1 MFSPLVL
8 DPLSTI
14 FSPVVLD
21 PMRRGIG
28 RTIKIDPTDS
38 LLLTG
43 IGGGQQSSQTVL
55 GMRGI
60 ELRKGSG
67 EQGYFEVR
75 IVRAAPRGA
84 DYWCTEFGLAN
95 LDMCFGKPLG
105 WRRRCLGWTQHG
117 VIGNGLVGT
126 ADHCNI
132 RDDCMFT
139 TGDVV
144 GLMVDCT
151 AEPTL
156 RFFVNGVQVHRV
168 VVAQEGYGLVLFP
181 VFSFTKWT
189 GQIHIASNPDF
200 PSFSH
205 ESW

>member
-14 FSPVVLD
+14 CSPVVLD
-21 PMRRGIG
+21 PMRRGKG

-43 IGGGQQSSQTVL
+43 IGGCQQSQTVL

-75 IVRAAPRGA
+75 IVRVAPQVA
-84 DYWCTEFGLAN
+84 DYWCTSIGLAI
-95 LDMCFGKPLG
+95 GEPLG
-105 WRRRCLGWTQHG
+105 WRRRFLGWTQHG
-117 VIGNGLVGT
+117 VIGNGLVG
-126 ADHCNI
+126 I
-132 RDDCMFT
+132 RVCYNDSDDWMFT

-168 VVAQEGYGLVLFP
+168 VVAQEGYGLVLYP
-181 VFSFTKWT
+181 AFSFTMWT

>member
-8 DPLSTI
+8 DPKLTI

-21 PMRRGIG
+21 PMRRGKG

-43 IGGGQQSSQTVL
+43 IGGGQQSQTVL

-75 IVRAAPRGA
+75 IVRAAPQEA
-84 DYWCTEFGLAN
+84 DYWSTSIGLAN

-105 WRRRCLGWTQHG
+105 WRRRCLGWTQLG

-126 ADHCNI
+126 RVCYND
-132 RDDCMFT
+132 RTDWMFT
-139 TGDVV
+139 TNRVV

>member
-1 MFSPLVL
+1 MHV
-8 DPLSTI
+8 
-14 FSPVVLD
+14 
-21 PMRRGIG
+21 RRTL
-28 RTIKIDPTDS
+28 RIDPTDS
-38 LLLTG
+38 LLFAGTG
-43 IGGGQQSSQTVL
+43 VGQFQTVL

-60 ELRKGSG
+60 ELRERSG
-67 EQGYFEVR
+67 EQGFFQVR
-75 IVRAAPRGA
+75 IVRIAPQEA
-84 DYWCTEFGLAN
+84 EYCSTTVGLATQG
-95 LDMCFGKPLG
+95 LCFGKPLAQRG
-105 WRRRCLGWTQHG
+105 CLGWTQLG
-117 VIGNGLVGT
+117 NIGNGLPGS
-126 ADHCNI
+126 
-132 RDDCMFT
+132 DDPIYTRNDVRCFIPGRVDWMFT

-168 VVAQEGYGLVLFP
+168 VVAQESYGLVLFP
-181 VFSFTKWT
+181 AFSFTKWT

>member
-1 MFSPLVL
+1 L
-8 DPLSTI
+8 DPTHNY
-14 FSPVVLD
+14 
-21 PMRRGIG
+21 G
-28 RTIKIDPTDS
+28 RFEIDPTDS

-43 IGGGQQSSQTVL
+43 IGGGQSKTVL

-67 EQGYFEVR
+67 EQGYFQVR
-75 IVRAAPRGA
+75 IVRAAPQESE
-84 DYWCTEFGLAN
+84 YWSTTIGLAT
-95 LDMCFGKPLG
+95 LDICFGKSLALQRG
-105 WRRRCLGWTQHG
+105 CLGWAQLG
-117 VIGNGLVGT
+117 AIGSGLPGT
-126 ADHCNI
+126 AERFYGRVDA
-132 RDDCMFT
+132 RMFT

-156 RFFVNGVQVHRV
+156 GFFVNGVQVHRV

-181 VFSFTKWT
+181 AFSFTMWT

>member
-1 MFSPLVL
+1 MLSPLVL
-8 DPLSTI
+8 DPMH
-14 FSPVVLD
+14 V
-21 PMRRGIG
+21 RRTFGVG
-28 RTIKIDPTDS
+28 TIKIDPTDS

-43 IGGGQQSSQTVL
+43 IGGAQQETVL

-60 ELRKGSG
+60 ELRERSG
-67 EQGYFEVR
+67 EQGYFQVR
-75 IVRAAPRGA
+75 IVRTAPQEA
-84 DYWCTEFGLAN
+84 EYCSTSIGLATF
-95 LDMCFGKPLG
+95 DMRFGKPLG
-105 WRRRCLGWTQHG
+105 CRRGSLGWTQLG
-117 VIGNGLVGT
+117 VIGNGLPGT
-126 ADHCNI
+126 AVCYDG
-132 RDDCMFT
+132 RDDWMFT

-168 VVAQEGYGLVLFP
+168 VVAQESYGLVLFP
-181 VFSFTKWT
+181 AFSFTKWT